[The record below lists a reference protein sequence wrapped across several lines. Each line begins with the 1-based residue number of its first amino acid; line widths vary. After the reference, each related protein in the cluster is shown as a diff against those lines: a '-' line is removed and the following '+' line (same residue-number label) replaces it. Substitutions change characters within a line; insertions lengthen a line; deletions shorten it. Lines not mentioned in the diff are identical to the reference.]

1 MFFLWYL
8 LIGLVAGWLANL
20 IVKGRG
26 SGLIVNLV
34 VGIVGGVL
42 SSLLGALIRLPGLV
56 RLVGGSGLFAVR
68 TFRRRNH
75 RQYRHF
81 GSRCYRIVVD
91 RSCRR
96 Q

>member
-1 MFFLWYL
+1 MARQPDRER
-8 LIGLVAGWLANL
+8 AG
-20 IVKGRG
+20 VR
-26 SGLIVNLV
+26 LIVNLV

-42 SSLLGALIRLPGLV
+42 GGWIFSLF
-56 RLVGGSGLFAVR
+56 GLFAVG
-68 TFRRRNH
+68 TIGSN
-75 RQYRHF
+75 RHF

>member
-42 SSLLGALIRLPGLV
+42 GGWIFSLF
-56 RLVGGSGLFAVR
+56 GLFAVG
-68 TFRRRNH
+68 TIGSI
-75 RQYRHF
+75 